1 MMEGRRDG
9 PAVEMHPIRRPANF
23 LSENLNIE
31 DDIQNN
37 HGFHMKASRSYP
49 TVLNVPLRFNTS
61 GRQPSKIPHSR
72 TLVYYFRRL
81 TQLLSI
87 IVGASSAVAA
97 LWSLLLLPLLHA
109 SFSAR
114 KSLVEGQIQPMGT
127 LLEGV
132 VGLQA
137 KLFHFFSL
145 RPDKGA
151 EEESVEANL
160 STVTAIKE
168 IESYTA
174 STSSETDS
182 DMPAAIFPFQGLRAL
197 SQSIHNLTTVLDAT
211 STTRISLISTLES
224 YTSHI
229 HRQLFLAKSP
239 GYTSNRFTVGLGTL
253 SENLKMEGEHEEK
266 GEEWDAVRKEAREQ
280 KQAGLEVM
288 KLLQIV

>member
-1 MMEGRRDG
+1 M
-9 PAVEMHPIRRPANF
+9 
-23 LSENLNIE
+23 
-31 DDIQNN
+31 
-37 HGFHMKASRSYP
+37 
-49 TVLNVPLRFNTS
+49 
-61 GRQPSKIPHSR
+61 PHSR

-87 IVGASSAVAA
+87 IVGASSAAAA

-114 KSLVEGQIQPMGT
+114 KSLVEGQIQSMGT

-137 KLFHFFSL
+137 KLFHFSSL
-145 RPDKGA
+145 QPDKGA
-151 EEESVEANL
+151 EKGAEGESVEADL

-168 IESYTA
+168 IDSYAA
-174 STSSETDS
+174 STSSKTDS
-182 DMPAAIFPFQGLRAL
+182 DMPAAIFPFLGLRAL

-253 SENLKMEGEHEEK
+253 SENLKMEGEHEKK
-266 GEEWDAVRKEAREQ
+266 GEEWDAVRKEVRAV
-280 KQAGLEVM
+280 KGL
-288 KLLQIV
+288 LLNRRAFPSNLGNK

>member
-1 MMEGRRDG
+1 M
-9 PAVEMHPIRRPANF
+9 A
-23 LSENLNIE
+23 
-31 DDIQNN
+31 
-37 HGFHMKASRSYP
+37 
-49 TVLNVPLRFNTS
+49 
-61 GRQPSKIPHSR
+61 HSR

-137 KLFHFFSL
+137 KLFHFSSL
-145 RPDKGA
+145 QPDNKWA
-151 EEESVEANL
+151 EGESVEADL

-168 IESYTA
+168 IESYAA
-174 STSSETDS
+174 STSSKTDS
-182 DMPAAIFPFQGLRAL
+182 DMPAAIFPFLGLRAL

-253 SENLKMEGEHEEK
+253 SENLKMEGEHEKK
-266 GEEWDAVRKEAREQ
+266 GEEWDAVRKEVRAV
-280 KQAGLEVM
+280 KGL
-288 KLLQIV
+288 LLNRRAFPSNLGNK

>member
-1 MMEGRRDG
+1 
-9 PAVEMHPIRRPANF
+9 
-23 LSENLNIE
+23 
-31 DDIQNN
+31 
-37 HGFHMKASRSYP
+37 MKASRSYP
-49 TVLNVPLRFNTS
+49 IVLNVPPRFNTS
-61 GRQPSKIPHSR
+61 AGQPSKMPHSR

-109 SFSAR
+109 SLSAR
-114 KSLVEGQIQPMGT
+114 KSLVEGQIQSMGT

-137 KLFHFFSL
+137 KLFHFSSL
-145 RPDKGA
+145 QPDKGA
-151 EEESVEANL
+151 EGESVEADL

-168 IESYTA
+168 IDSYAA
-174 STSSETDS
+174 STSSKTDS
-182 DMPAAIFPFQGLRAL
+182 DMPAAIFPFLGLRAL

-253 SENLKMEGEHEEK
+253 SENLKMEGEHEKK
-266 GEEWDAVRKEAREQ
+266 GEEWDAVRKEVRAV
-280 KQAGLEVM
+280 KGL
-288 KLLQIV
+288 LLNRRAFPSNLGNK

>member
-1 MMEGRRDG
+1 MFHFALIHQQDSLQYVRN
-9 PAVEMHPIRRPANF
+9 PWAVRAITDNPQKMA
-23 LSENLNIE
+23 
-31 DDIQNN
+31 
-37 HGFHMKASRSYP
+37 
-49 TVLNVPLRFNTS
+49 
-61 GRQPSKIPHSR
+61 HSR

-81 TQLLSI
+81 TQLISI

-97 LWSLLLLPLLHA
+97 LWSLILLPLLHA

-137 KLFHFFSL
+137 KLFHFSSL
-145 RPDKGA
+145 QRDKGV
-151 EEESVEANL
+151 EEESVEADL

-168 IESYTA
+168 IESYAA
-174 STSSETDS
+174 STSSKTDS
-182 DMPAAIFPFQGLRAL
+182 DMPTAIFPFLGLRSL

-239 GYTSNRFTVGLGTL
+239 GYTSDRFTVGLGTL
-253 SENLKMEGEHEEK
+253 SDNLKKEGEHEKK
-266 GEEWDAVRKEAREQ
+266 GEEWDAVRKEVRAV
-280 KQAGLEVM
+280 KGL
-288 KLLQIV
+288 LLNRRAFASNLGNK